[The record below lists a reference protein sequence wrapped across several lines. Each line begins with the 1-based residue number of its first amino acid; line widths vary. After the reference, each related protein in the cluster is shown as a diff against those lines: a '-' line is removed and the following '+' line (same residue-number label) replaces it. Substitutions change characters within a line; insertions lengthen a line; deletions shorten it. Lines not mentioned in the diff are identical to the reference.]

1 MKSLP
6 KNLNEF
12 EFEMVNSSLQEGMN
26 IYNIIKKNTNYVL
39 IGMQIEYNGYLTYNF
54 IKENIIS
61 LIEVNYYRKYSKNKF
76 KNFKITK

>member
-12 EFEMVNSSLQEGMN
+12 EMVNSFLQEGMN
-26 IYNIIKKNTNYVL
+26 IYNFIKKNKNYVL
-39 IGMQIEYNGYLTYNF
+39 IEMQIEYNGYQTYNF

-61 LIEVNYYRKYSKNKF
+61 LIEVNYYRKFSKNEF

>member
-1 MKSLP
+1 
-6 KNLNEF
+6 
-12 EFEMVNSSLQEGMN
+12 MN

-61 LIEVNYYRKYSKNKF
+61 LIEVNYYRKFSKNEF